1 MIYLFIADM
10 IRGRKVYVIL
20 IVAPLLYVLSS
31 YISLGEHACTY
42 LPDSLATGIRLIIF
56 TLVDHACIEKS
67 ANCFEL
73 FIGQNTI
80 SCISLGTT
88 GLDSG

>member
-20 IVAPLLYVLSS
+20 IVAHLLYVLSS

-80 SCISLGTT
+80 
-88 GLDSG
+88 